1 MPAVDGSME
10 QIDLGEE
17 KKKKTL
23 VLNYIQLVF

>member
-10 QIDLGEE
+10 QIDLGE